1 MAAAFSRPRPPR
13 PGAVTDATRRME
25 LQRVQR
31 HGDVARLKRRECEQS
46 TPNLNW
52 EWPNRRMAFRS
63 PTRFKVIGVLGD
75 NLVNTTISQNPK
87 LRNYDYK
94 FGTFNAL

>member
-1 MAAAFSRPRPPR
+1 
-13 PGAVTDATRRME
+13 ME

-31 HGDVARLKRRECEQS
+31 HGDVARLKRRESEQS
-46 TPNLNW
+46 PPNGNW

-63 PTRFKVIGVLGD
+63 PTRFKVIGVLGG

-87 LRNYDYK
+87 LRNYDYEL
-94 FGTFNAL
+94 ALLTRSDSSYLLNFPLF